1 MGLKSDYTPFK
12 LGTAPSSWSHPSRRG
27 WACPR
32 HPWPGATWEQSP
44 EGPSHYPSLLALP
57 QTHSPFGVQP
67 TIHTGLASMLE
78 VQGAGRDLPQLCHLQ
93 ELPGLLWA
101 LPLWRKKR
109 DGFHMPQPGAGPL
122 QLAPA
127 TYLWSLSCPWSLVLQ
142 ETREGFR
149 MASTGARPSAILLEG
164 TGFPGALPT
173 VSERAPTVSGPSH
186 SFRAPAVSERPT
198 REESPLGLS

>member
-12 LGTAPSSWSHPSRRG
+12 LGTAPSSRSHPSRRG

-78 VQGAGRDLPQLCHLQ
+78 VQGAGRDLPQLRHLQ

-101 LPLWRKKR
+101 LPLWRKR
-109 DGFHMPQPGAGPL
+109 GMVFTCPSLGQGPSSLRQPRTSGAC
-122 QLAPA
+122 LA
-127 TYLWSLSCPWSLVLQ
+127 LGPWSYRKQGRGFGWLPLEQGLQ
-142 ETREGFR
+142 QYC
-149 MASTGARPSAILLEG
+149 L
-164 TGFPGALPT
+164 
-173 VSERAPTVSGPSH
+173 RAQGSLGPSQQFQKGPPQFQGPH
-186 SFRAPAVSERPT
+186 TVLGPPQFQKDLQGRKAPWV
-198 REESPLGLS
+198 